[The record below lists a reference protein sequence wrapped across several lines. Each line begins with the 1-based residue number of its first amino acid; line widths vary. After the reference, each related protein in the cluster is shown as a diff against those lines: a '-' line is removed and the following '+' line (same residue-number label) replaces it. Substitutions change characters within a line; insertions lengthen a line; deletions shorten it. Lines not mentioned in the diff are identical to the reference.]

1 MNKTIS
7 EESDLFLV
15 RHNLGFGELIEPAT
29 AFELKGVAQNKLF
42 DCALLWYVQDS
53 ESGIR
58 KSTVLCFKGIYN
70 YSVANL
76 SDSTPLRPSGLSVFP
91 VKVRAL
97 TKRISF

>member
-1 MNKTIS
+1 MRKIVCK
-7 EESDLFLV
+7 ESNLFLV
-15 RHNLGFGELIEPAT
+15 RHNLGFGELVKPST
-29 AFELKGVAQNKLF
+29 TFELKGVAQNKLF

-53 ESGIR
+53 ESGNGKVNI
-58 KSTVLCFKGIYN
+58 SAANQCYN